1 MNRIPRRTRSKGSPI
16 YQARTRDIVVRVM
29 CSYRPEDSEPDIG
42 LHMWSYVVEI
52 ENHGTETVQL
62 ISRHWIITDS
72 RNDIVEVKGEG
83 VVGDQPTLKPRE
95 AYRYTSGCPLRT
107 ASGSMHG
114 SFQML
119 TDDGQTFDAEIPPFS
134 LDLPDARKVMN

>member
-16 YQARTRDIVVRVM
+16 YEARTQDIVVRVM
-29 CSYRPEDSEPDIG
+29 CSYRPEDSDPDMG
-42 LHMWSYVVEI
+42 FHMWSYVIEI
-52 ENHGTETVQL
+52 ENHGTQTVQL

-72 RNDIVEVKGEG
+72 LNNVDEVKGDG

-107 ASGSMHG
+107 SSGSMAG
-114 SFQML
+114 SFQMM
-119 TDDGQTFDAEIPPFS
+119 TEAGESFDAQIPPFS
-134 LDLPDARKVMN
+134 LDLPGARRVVN

>member
-16 YQARTRDIVVRVM
+16 YEARTQDIVVRVM
-29 CSYRPEDSEPDIG
+29 CSYRPEDSDPDMG
-42 LHMWSYVVEI
+42 FHMWSYVIEI
-52 ENHGTETVQL
+52 ENHGTQTVQL

-72 RNDIVEVKGEG
+72 LNNVDEVKGDG

-107 ASGSMHG
+107 SSGSMAG
-114 SFQML
+114 SFQMM
-119 TDDGQTFDAEIPPFS
+119 TDGGETFDAQIPPFS
-134 LDLPDARKVMN
+134 LDLPGARRVVN